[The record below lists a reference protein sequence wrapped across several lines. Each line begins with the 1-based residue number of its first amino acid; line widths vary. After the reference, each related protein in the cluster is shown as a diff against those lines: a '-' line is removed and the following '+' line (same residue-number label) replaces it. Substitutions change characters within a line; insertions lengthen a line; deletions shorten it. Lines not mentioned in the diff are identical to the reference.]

1 MVSVNSATLEP
12 LEMYVT
18 LNTKG
23 GIGLSN
29 LASDKLKS
37 LVGRD
42 SGERSYPIWLL
53 VNPKYPAVVYGIW
66 RHVLDEIQDKVYRE
80 IQTRIDTTNIYIRSA
95 VVDCGIVPNT
105 LNWWGNEV
113 SAEIKL
119 FRELILEYNPKML
132 ISFGAFAFEF
142 MRRVYEIKPEKGP
155 KYWSASVLKD
165 AFDMSMEKFDVSN
178 TNMIPLL
185 RRVIESDKSIETE
198 SYFSQSDSEK
208 YFHYVGA
215 KIAEKIIENKTN
227 LNIWIK

>member
-1 MVSVNSATLEP
+1 
-12 LEMYVT
+12 
-18 LNTKG
+18 
-23 GIGLSN
+23 LSD

-42 SGERSYPIWLL
+42 SGERTYPIWLL

-95 VVDCGIVPNT
+95 VNDCGIVPNT

-113 SAEIKL
+113 SSEIKL
-119 FRELILEYNPKML
+119 LKELIIDFNPKMV
-132 ISFGAFAFEF
+132 ISFGAFTFEF

-165 AFDMSMEKFDVSN
+165 EFDVSIDKFDVEK

-185 RRVIESDKSIETE
+185 RRVIESDKLIESE
-198 SYFSQSDSEK
+198 GYFSQSDSEK
-208 YFHYVGA
+208 YFHYVGT
-215 KIAEKIIENKTN
+215 KIAEKIIENKDK